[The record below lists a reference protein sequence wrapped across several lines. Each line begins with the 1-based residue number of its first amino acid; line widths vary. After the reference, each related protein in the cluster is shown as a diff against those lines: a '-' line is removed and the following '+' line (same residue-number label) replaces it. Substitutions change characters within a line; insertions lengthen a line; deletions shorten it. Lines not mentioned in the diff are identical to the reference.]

1 MRARMS
7 RQVGSVDPGWGCPGR
22 RSRREAEQ
30 GTRSWWCLA
39 PGRLSSQGCIF
50 KSQNHT
56 CKSAVPI
63 TLHSSL
69 GDSIYIVLT
78 S

>member
-1 MRARMS
+1 MD
-7 RQVGSVDPGWGCPGR
+7 GGWGCPGC
-22 RSRREAEQ
+22 RSCREAEQ
-30 GTRSWWCLA
+30 GTRSSWRSA

-50 KSQNHT
+50 KSWNHT

-63 TLHSSL
+63 TLHGSL